1 MATQDYSKFSKE
13 KLEARQK
20 SLEQMKGDD
29 NVQKPPQVMAQ
40 LDDQI
45 KQIKGLLKKFK
56 SDTEKDA
63 VKDVEAVG
71 ETIEKVAKQTSKT
84 TTGKKTGKKIGRPK
98 KKTYEI
104 TVDGK
109 KFSFSDK
116 AGKDNCQ
123 KAIALVKAQ
132 KDQQKESTK
141 KYEAKSTSAKISNNL
156 QTIAKQAVAKAKSR
170 NVAPATL
177 KKQVDAVEKAFKTL
191 FNALETLMGAKI
203 SQAQRNAIM
212 RILNDFEDKKTKTTR
227 ITKKEMGGKV
237 DNWED
242 VDPDVLYAKGGNIR
256 YNDGKYQVVKIWGES
271 TSKRGAKEVIGYVD
285 SNEEFINEIA
295 NREDA
300 DWFPEFSKSGKVISA
315 KGQDENEVYNNEY
328 PNEADFGDY
337 RYHMEEKEYWM
348 KDDSYAGGGEIKVND
363 KVIEKG
369 KPQKVYEVTS
379 KFQKEDGKTAYNVSY
394 NGKFDGFISEDY
406 IEKICGSTYAEGGE
420 IIKQWNYLGLYYFQT
435 KNGTYNVEFTDD
447 TMTIR
452 RDNGETVVVL
462 RRDRNK
468 GGMSDGE
475 TLDNFLKNFPNTY
488 AEGGSMARGG
498 EIVEDSDGNKYQ
510 IDEDN
515 YSSFKDGELG
525 YNPMSGVVMVV
536 SEEDDDMPYI
546 NETWMKIKKVST
558 YAEGGE
564 IIDTFTS
571 IQGSRVMPNNPFT
584 IEKEN
589 DFYVIKNSKGEVLA
603 KDTTKEGIMND
614 KGMFLNLYEGGGEVQ
629 EPKNSWDW
637 QSFL

>member
-1 MATQDYSKFSKE
+1 MENLTES
-13 KLEARQK
+13 
-20 SLEQMKGDD
+20 
-29 NVQKPPQVMAQ
+29 
-40 LDDQI
+40 QI
-45 KQIKGLLKKFK
+45 KRKIDTLKRALEDKNVPEVAHPKMKEDLKKFEK
-56 SDTEKDA
+56 MLKDFEKEVEEEAEKDIKKVDDIA
-63 VKDVEAVG
+63 DLDLPDLDLG
-71 ETIEKVAKQTSKT
+71 EDKPKKPAKKR
-84 TTGKKTGKKIGRPK
+84 GRPK

-242 VDPDVLYAKGGNIR
+242 VDPDVLYA
-256 YNDGKYQVVKIWGES
+256 
-271 TSKRGAKEVIGYVD
+271 
-285 SNEEFINEIA
+285 
-295 NREDA
+295 
-300 DWFPEFSKSGKVISA
+300 
-315 KGQDENEVYNNEY
+315 
-328 PNEADFGDY
+328 
-337 RYHMEEKEYWM
+337 
-348 KDDSYAGGGEIKVND
+348 
-363 KVIEKG
+363 
-369 KPQKVYEVTS
+369 
-379 KFQKEDGKTAYNVSY
+379 
-394 NGKFDGFISEDY
+394 
-406 IEKICGSTYAEGGE
+406 EGGE

-447 TMTIR
+447 TMTMR

-468 GGMSDGE
+468 GGMSDE
-475 TLDNFLKNFPNTY
+475 EKLNNFLKNFSN
-488 AEGGSMARGG
+488 
-498 EIVEDSDGNKYQ
+498 
-510 IDEDN
+510 
-515 YSSFKDGELG
+515 
-525 YNPMSGVVMVV
+525 
-536 SEEDDDMPYI
+536 
-546 NETWMKIKKVST
+546 T

>member
-84 TTGKKTGKKIGRPK
+84 KTVKKTGKKRGRPK

-256 YNDGKYQVVKIWGES
+256 YNDGGGIDEYYAVEYYDRVGEHGETKS
-271 TSKRGAKEVIGYVD
+271 FSEFQPAFASAVDLTKELKKKGELGKDTTYVGVSGSGERFAVAYVHPDYLTGRISEGDFSSKKDYDAWMDVANRVATHKLPTMGRFPTSK
-285 SNEEFINEIA
+285 
-295 NREDA
+295 
-300 DWFPEFSKSGKVISA
+300 A
-315 KGQDENEVYNNEY
+315 KG
-328 PNEADFGDY
+328 
-337 RYHMEEKEYWM
+337 
-348 KDDSYAGGGEIKVND
+348 
-363 KVIEKG
+363 
-369 KPQKVYEVTS
+369 
-379 KFQKEDGKTAYNVSY
+379 
-394 NGKFDGFISEDY
+394 
-406 IEKICGSTYAEGGE
+406 GSTYAE
-420 IIKQWNYLGLYYFQT
+420 
-435 KNGTYNVEFTDD
+435 
-447 TMTIR
+447 
-452 RDNGETVVVL
+452 
-462 RRDRNK
+462 
-468 GGMSDGE
+468 
-475 TLDNFLKNFPNTY
+475 
-488 AEGGSMARGG
+488 
-498 EIVEDSDGNKYQ
+498 
-510 IDEDN
+510 
-515 YSSFKDGELG
+515 
-525 YNPMSGVVMVV
+525 
-536 SEEDDDMPYI
+536 
-546 NETWMKIKKVST
+546 
-558 YAEGGE
+558 
-564 IIDTFTS
+564 
-571 IQGSRVMPNNPFT
+571 
-584 IEKEN
+584 
-589 DFYVIKNSKGEVLA
+589 
-603 KDTTKEGIMND
+603 
-614 KGMFLNLYEGGGEVQ
+614 GGEVQ